1 MKIPKDNIPNTDFY
15 FNSSIDNLSIDD
27 IELDLSSKQNVFS
40 QVSSKA
46 TDPVKVEKKTNFKKR
61 LNVFD
66 NSFLQNGQNMVDVS
80 KINEGNNS
88 IVKPDFHQILK
99 SMKVVFR
106 GIMEKVPV
114 VNYFSLKEK
123 QNKIKETINTLN
135 SINNDVD
142 ELINLSVPSYGELA
156 DKYKFLSENLIK
168 ANNINSQIRKEIK
181 D

>member
-15 FNSSIDNLSIDD
+15 FTSSIDNLSIDD

-40 QVSSKA
+40 QVPAKM
-46 TDPVKVEKKTNFKKR
+46 TNPVRVEKKTSFKKR
-61 LNVFD
+61 LNIFD
-66 NSFLQNGQNMVDVS
+66 NSFLQNEQNMVDAT
-80 KINEGNNS
+80 KKNEANNS
-88 IVKPDFHQILK
+88 IVKSDFNQILK
-99 SMKVVFR
+99 SIRVVFR
-106 GIMEKVPV
+106 GILEKVPV
-114 VNYFSLKEK
+114 VNYFALKEK

-142 ELINLSVPSYGELA
+142 ELINLSVPSYGELS
-156 DKYKFLSENLIK
+156 DKYKILTDSLIK